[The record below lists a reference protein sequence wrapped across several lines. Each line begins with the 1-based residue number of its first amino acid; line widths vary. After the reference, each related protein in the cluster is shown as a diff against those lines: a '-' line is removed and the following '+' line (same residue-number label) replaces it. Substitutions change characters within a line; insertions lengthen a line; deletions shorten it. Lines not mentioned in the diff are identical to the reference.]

1 MILLTVIVSV
11 LVGAAAVAPQHRIR
25 LHRIYHRALLLYSAQ
40 WLLLLLTFASC
51 SLLRQDSAYNS
62 CLCGC
67 GHKLLLTAI
76 ALLVVATVT
85 LIALETGNDNILR
98 YILAFLLGALMSGT
112 AFTVTGLL
120 SCLVEAGC
128 PPLRLR
134 AEMTLCPTPGP
145 MVQCKKRHGKTM
157 PFLFPCFSETTT
169 RGCAVE
175 SKKAFAVSFE
185 RGERWYSIPKDAA
198 CSGKNSV
205 YGRRGK

>member
-1 MILLTVIVSV
+1 M
-11 LVGAAAVAPQHRIR
+11 A
-25 LHRIYHRALLLYSAQ
+25 
-40 WLLLLLTFASC
+40 LLLLTFASC

-128 PPLRLR
+128 PR
-134 AEMTLCPTPGP
+134 C
-145 MVQCKKRHGKTM
+145 
-157 PFLFPCFSETTT
+157 
-169 RGCAVE
+169 GCGQ
-175 SKKAFAVSFE
+175 K
-185 RGERWYSIPKDAA
+185 
-198 CSGKNSV
+198 
-205 YGRRGK
+205 